1 MALTIGQVASG
12 AGVGIETIRFYE
24 REGLLEDPPR
34 TASGYRQY
42 PKDAVTRIQL
52 IRRAKELGFSLKEI
66 SELLSLRAD
75 PGSSCGD
82 VKRQAQAKI
91 VDMETKIQTLE
102 RMKAALEKLVAS
114 CDGEAPISEC
124 PILESL
130 DAEETK

>member
-42 PKDAVTRIQL
+42 PKDAVTRVQL

-82 VKRQAQAKI
+82 VKRQAQTKI
-91 VDMETKIQTLE
+91 VDIETKIQVLE

>member
-1 MALTIGQVASG
+1 MALTIGKVAAR

-42 PKDAVTRIQL
+42 PGDAVGRIQF
-52 IRRAKELGFSLKEI
+52 IRQAKELGFSLREI

-82 VKRQAQAKI
+82 VQSQAQAKI
-91 VDMETKIQTLE
+91 AAIEAKIQALE
-102 RMKAALEKLVAS
+102 RMKSALEKLVA

-124 PILESL
+124 PILVAL
-130 DAEETK
+130 DVEETS